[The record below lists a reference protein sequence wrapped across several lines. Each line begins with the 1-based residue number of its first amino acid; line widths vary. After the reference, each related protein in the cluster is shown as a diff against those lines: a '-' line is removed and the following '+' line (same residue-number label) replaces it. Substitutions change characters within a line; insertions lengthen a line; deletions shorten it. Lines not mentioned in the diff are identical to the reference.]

1 MTISLFAR
9 PLAHWVESGRTAA
22 VIGAVTILFS
32 TSSLV
37 QAQAPWQNWR
47 NPPPISDTLVSKV
60 WSVAEKRFITPQK
73 LASHLANDRYV
84 LIGEVHDNVDHHLLQ
99 AWLIEQMAARAKPAI
114 VMEMISSEQLQILED
129 YLSSPAAEPA
139 GIGLALD
146 WANSGWPDWSHYQP
160 IAEIAMRS
168 GLPILPGNP
177 DRLSERKIA
186 SQGIGSI
193 EKSELK
199 VLALDEP
206 MSLILDLAL
215 AQDIKDS
222 HCDLLPQTMVGPM
235 VQVQRFRDAKL
246 ARAVVNAGVRMK
258 TGDRQVV
265 LIAGNG
271 HVRNDRGV
279 PWYLIRQQPKATISS
294 VILLETDGESP
305 TFDELIVTNPQGQP
319 AADYFWFTPQAKR
332 LDQCEKLRQRFRK

>member
-1 MTISLFAR
+1 MS
-9 PLAHWVESGRTAA
+9 
-22 VIGAVTILFS
+22 AVTILFS
-32 TSSLV
+32 ASSFV
-37 QAQAPWQNWR
+37 QARAPWQNWQ

-73 LASHLANDRYV
+73 LVSQLANDRYV

-99 AWLIEQMAARAKPAI
+99 AWLIEQLAVRAKPAI
-114 VMEMISSEQLQILED
+114 VMEMISSEQSQILED
-129 YLSSPAAEPA
+129 YLSSPGANPA

-177 DRLSERKIA
+177 DRISVRKIA
-186 SQGIGSI
+186 SHGIGSI
-193 EKSELK
+193 EKSEQK
-199 VLALDEP
+199 VLALDKPLSVE
-206 MSLILDLAL
+206 LNHALD
-215 AQDIKDS
+215 QDIKES
-222 HCDLLPQTMVGPM
+222 HCDLLPQTMVAPM

-246 ARAVVNAGVRMK
+246 AMAVVNAGVRMK
-258 TGDRQVV
+258 TGDRRVI

-294 VILLETDGESP
+294 VMLLEINSESQ

-332 LDQCEKLRQRFRK
+332 QDQCEKLRQRFKK